1 MTTLADDWPFDDPPN
16 VAVVTTREV
25 TEGKVPILFVSHD
38 EEDGGWQFLTG
49 GPALEENARVVALR
63 RIWLFDPSVG
73 QLADLPMGWQAS
85 RSSPLDPWRRSPR
98 GAG

>member
-1 MTTLADDWPFDDPPN
+1 MPTLADDWPFDDPPN

-25 TEGKVPILFVSHD
+25 TEDKAPILFVSHD

-49 GPALEENARVVALR
+49 GLVLEENARVIALR

-73 QLADLPMGWQAS
+73 QLADLPIGWQAS
-85 RSSPLDPWRRSPR
+85 RSSLLDPWRRSPR